1 MAGYY
6 TSYNNRRALGMR
18 YSRPPEL
25 VLDEERLAQEYS
37 MLPSKRALAEQQRQ
51 FNLAQE
57 QQKDAQK
64 KAGVSNLVGTAGN
77 LGMMY
82 YMGKSGMFGG
92 KSAAELAAIEATK
105 QAAATAA
112 ANQTATALGQQTVSN
127 ASTAVPMTNG
137 TQIATPGIQTAGTVV
152 PATEGMA
159 ATGVLGDSGS
169 LAGVTAESLE
179 GTSVTGSGVGMGAS
193 SVGGAVIPAVGAGV
207 LFGQLGKSGTG
218 QDIGKALMFNRG
230 GEKENAAVAGGVGG
244 ALGGALAGAAATS
257 WSGPGAIVGAV
268 VGGVVGA
275 VSSLIDSHICTA
287 TNKVVGISV
296 VEAVK
301 MKVLKE
307 YAIENHAGWWNSY
320 FKYGPQLISAITEKE
335 NNLSEFYQMIR
346 LVLIEPVSHET
357 DMERCFQIY
366 LGITKMLFMAYMPEF
381 KFGEEA

>member
-82 YMGKSGMFGG
+82 YMGKSGMFGNTTAVAPQVVNT
-92 KSAAELAAIEATK
+92 AAP
-105 QAAATAA
+105 AAAQ
-112 ANQTATALGQQTVSN
+112 QTTQLLGQQTVQN
-127 ASTAVPMTNG
+127 ASTAVPMTYG
-137 TQIATPGIQTAGTVV
+137 TQIATPVTQTAGTVV

-179 GTSVTGSGVGMGAS
+179 GTSVTGSGVGMGAT
-193 SVGGAVIPAVGAGV
+193 SVGGAVLPGVGTGLVA
-207 LFGQLGKSGTG
+207 GQLGKSGTG
-218 QDIGKALMFNRG
+218 QDIGKALMFNKG

-275 VSSLIDSHICTA
+275 ASSLIDSHICTA
-287 TNKVVGISV
+287 TNKVVGMSKDEIT
-296 VEAVK
+296 K
-301 MKVLKE
+301 MELLKE
-307 YAIENHAGWWNSY
+307 YAIENHSGWWNSY
-320 FKYGPQLISAITEKE
+320 FKHGPQLILSITDIEDDWE
-335 NNLSEFYQMIR
+335 SFFTMIH
-346 LVLIEPVSHET
+346 LVLIEPISHEK
-357 DMERCFQIY
+357 DMEKCFQIY
-366 LGITKMLFMAYMPEF
+366 LSITQLLFMAYMPEF

>member
-25 VLDEERLAQEYS
+25 VLDEERLAQEYAQ
-37 MLPSKRALAEQQRQ
+37 LPSKRALAEQQRQ
-51 FNLAQE
+51 FNIAQE

-77 LGMMY
+77 LGMIY
-82 YMGKSGMFGG
+82 YMGKSGMFGNTT
-92 KSAAELAAIEATK
+92 AVAP
-105 QAAATAA
+105 QVVNTAA
-112 ANQTATALGQQTVSN
+112 PTAAQQTTQLLGQQTVQN
-127 ASTAVPMTNG
+127 ASTAVPMTYG
-137 TQIATPGIQTAGTVV
+137 TQIATPVTQTAGTVV

-179 GTSVTGSGVGMGAS
+179 GTSVTGSGVGMGAT
-193 SVGGAVIPAVGAGV
+193 SVGGAVLPGVGAGWV
-207 LFGQLGKSGTG
+207 AGQLGKSGTG
-218 QDIGKALMFNRG
+218 QDIGKALMFNHG

-275 VSSLIDSHICTA
+275 ASSLIDTHICTA
-287 TNKVVGISV
+287 TNKVVGLSV

-307 YAIENHAGWWNSY
+307 YAIENHSGWWNSY

-357 DMERCFQIY
+357 DIERCFQIY

-381 KFGEEA
+381 KFGEEE

>member
-1 MAGYY
+1 MGYY

-25 VLDEERLAQEYS
+25 VLDEERLAQEYAQ
-37 MLPSKRALAEQQRQ
+37 LPSKRELAEQQRQ

-82 YMGKSGMFGG
+82 YMGKSGMFGNTTAVAPQVVNT
-92 KSAAELAAIEATK
+92 AAP
-105 QAAATAA
+105 AAAQ
-112 ANQTATALGQQTVSN
+112 QTTQLLGQQTVQN
-127 ASTAVPMTNG
+127 ASTAVPMTYG
-137 TQIATPGIQTAGTVV
+137 TQIATPVTQTAGTVV

-179 GTSVTGSGVGMGAS
+179 GTSVTGSGVGMGAT
-193 SVGGAVIPAVGAGV
+193 SVGGAILPGVGAGFV
-207 LFGQLGKSGTG
+207 AGQLGKSGTG
-218 QDIGKALMFNRG
+218 QDIGKALMFNHG

-275 VSSLIDSHICTA
+275 ASSLIDSHICTA
-287 TNKVVGISV
+287 TNKVVGMSEEEI
-296 VEAVK
+296 AK
-301 MKVLKE
+301 MQSLKE

-320 FKYGPQLISAITEKE
+320 FKNGPQLILEITDKE
-335 NNLSEFYQMIR
+335 DDWEAFFNTTR
-346 LVLIEPVSHET
+346 LVLIEPISRET
-357 DMERCFQIY
+357 DMEKCFQIY
-366 LGITKMLFMAYMPEF
+366 LSITKLLFKAYMPDF

>member
-25 VLDEERLAQEYS
+25 VLDEERLAQEYAQ
-37 MLPSKRALAEQQRQ
+37 LPSKRALAEQQRQ

-92 KSAAELAAIEATK
+92 QSAAELAAAEAAK
-105 QAAATAA
+105 QAAAQTAA
-112 ANQTATALGQQTVSN
+112 TQTTNALATQTVPN
-127 ASTAVPMTNG
+127 ASTAVPMTP
-137 TQIATPGIQTAGTVV
+137 QIATPVTQTAGTVV

-179 GTSVTGSGVGMGAS
+179 GTSVTGSGVGMGAT
-193 SVGGAVIPAVGAGV
+193 SVGGAVLPGVGAGLV
-207 LFGQLGKSGTG
+207 AGQLGKSGTG
-218 QDIGKALMFNRG
+218 QDIGRALMFNHG

-275 VSSLIDSHICTA
+275 ASSLIDSHICTA
-287 TNKVVGISV
+287 TNKVVGMSKDEIT
-296 VEAVK
+296 K
-301 MKVLKE
+301 MELLKE
-307 YAIENHAGWWNSY
+307 YAIENHSGWWNSY
-320 FKYGPQLISAITEKE
+320 FKHGPQLILSITDIEDDWE
-335 NNLSEFYQMIR
+335 SFFTMIH
-346 LVLIEPVSHET
+346 LVLIEPISHEK
-357 DMERCFQIY
+357 DMEKCFQIY
-366 LGITKMLFMAYMPEF
+366 LSITQLLFMAYMPEF

>member
-1 MAGYY
+1 MGYY

-25 VLDEERLAQEYS
+25 VLDEERLAQEYAQ
-37 MLPSKRALAEQQRQ
+37 LPYKRALAEQQRQ

-82 YMGKSGMFGG
+82 YMGKSGMFGNTTAVAPQVVNT
-92 KSAAELAAIEATK
+92 AAP
-105 QAAATAA
+105 AAAQ
-112 ANQTATALGQQTVSN
+112 QTTQLLGQQTVQN

-137 TQIATPGIQTAGTVV
+137 TQIAIPVTQTAGTVV

-179 GTSVTGSGVGMGAS
+179 GTSVTGSGVGMGAT
-193 SVGGAVIPAVGAGV
+193 SVGGAILPGVGTGLVA
-207 LFGQLGKSGTG
+207 GQLGKSGTG

-275 VSSLIDSHICTA
+275 ASSLIDSHICTA
-287 TNKVVGISV
+287 TNKVVGMSEEEI
-296 VEAVK
+296 AK
-301 MKVLKE
+301 MQSLKE

-320 FKYGPQLISAITEKE
+320 FKNGPQLILEITDKE
-335 NNLSEFYQMIR
+335 DDWEAFFNTTR
-346 LVLIEPVSHET
+346 LVLIEPISRET
-357 DMERCFQIY
+357 DMEKCFQIY
-366 LGITKMLFMAYMPEF
+366 LSITKLLFKAYMPEF

>member
-25 VLDEERLAQEYS
+25 VLDEERLAQEYAQ
-37 MLPSKRALAEQQRQ
+37 LPSKRALAEQQRQ

-92 KSAAELAAIEATK
+92 QSAAELAAAEAAK
-105 QAAATAA
+105 QAAAQTAA
-112 ANQTATALGQQTVSN
+112 TQTTQLLGQQTVQN
-127 ASTAVPMTNG
+127 ASTAVPMTYG
-137 TQIATPGIQTAGTVV
+137 TQIATPVTQTAGTVV

-179 GTSVTGSGVGMGAS
+179 GTSVTGSGVGMGAT
-193 SVGGAVIPAVGAGV
+193 SVGGAVLPGVGAGLV
-207 LFGQLGKSGTG
+207 AGQLGKSGTG
-218 QDIGKALMFNRG
+218 QDIGRALMFNHG

-275 VSSLIDSHICTA
+275 ASSLIDSHICTA
-287 TNKVVGISV
+287 TNKVVGMSKDEIT
-296 VEAVK
+296 K
-301 MKVLKE
+301 MELLKE
-307 YAIENHAGWWNSY
+307 YAIENHSGWWNSY
-320 FKYGPQLISAITEKE
+320 FKHGPQLILSITDIEDDWE
-335 NNLSEFYQMIR
+335 SFFTMIH
-346 LVLIEPVSHET
+346 LVLIEPISHEK
-357 DMERCFQIY
+357 DMEKCFQIY
-366 LGITKMLFMAYMPEF
+366 LSITQLLFMAYMPEF

>member
-1 MAGYY
+1 MAY
-6 TSYNNRRALGMR
+6 TSYKGRRALGMR

-25 VLDEERLAQEYS
+25 VLDEERLAQEYA

-51 FNLAQE
+51 FNIAQE
-57 QQKDAQK
+57 NQKNAQTK
-64 KAGVSNLVGTAGN
+64 SGVSNLVGTAGN

-92 KSAAELAAIEATK
+92 QSAAELAAAEAAK
-105 QAAATAA
+105 QAAAT
-112 ANQTATALGQQTVSN
+112 QTTNALATQTVPN
-127 ASTAVPMTNG
+127 ATTAVPMSG
-137 TQIATPGIQTAGTVV
+137 QIATPVTQTAGTVV

-179 GTSVTGSGVGMGAS
+179 GTSVTGSGVGMGAT
-193 SVGGAVIPAVGAGV
+193 SVGGAVLPGVGAGLV
-207 LFGQLGKSGTG
+207 AGQLGKSGTG
-218 QDIGKALMFNRG
+218 QDIGKALMFNHG

-275 VSSLIDSHICTA
+275 ASSLIDTHICTA
-287 TNKVVGISV
+287 TNKVVGLSV

-307 YAIENHAGWWNSY
+307 YAIENHSGWWNSY

-357 DMERCFQIY
+357 DIERCFQIY

-381 KFGEEA
+381 KFGEEE

>member
-25 VLDEERLAQEYS
+25 VLDEERLAQEYAQ
-37 MLPSKRALAEQQRQ
+37 LPSKRALAEQQRQ

-92 KSAAELAAIEATK
+92 QSAAELAAAEAAK
-105 QAAATAA
+105 QAAAQTAA
-112 ANQTATALGQQTVSN
+112 TQTTQTNALATQTVPN
-127 ASTAVPMTNG
+127 ASTAVPMTP
-137 TQIATPGIQTAGTVV
+137 QIATPVTQTAGTVV

-179 GTSVTGSGVGMGAS
+179 GTSVTGSGVGMGAT
-193 SVGGAVIPAVGAGV
+193 SVGGAVLPGVGAGLV
-207 LFGQLGKSGTG
+207 AGQLGKSGTG
-218 QDIGKALMFNRG
+218 QDIGKALMFNKG

-275 VSSLIDSHICTA
+275 ASSLIDSHICTA
-287 TNKVVGISV
+287 TNKVVGMSKDEIT
-296 VEAVK
+296 K
-301 MKVLKE
+301 MELLKE
-307 YAIENHAGWWNSY
+307 YAIENHSGWWNSY
-320 FKYGPQLISAITEKE
+320 FKHGPQLILSITDIEDDWE
-335 NNLSEFYQMIR
+335 SFFTMIH
-346 LVLIEPVSHET
+346 LVLIEPISHEK
-357 DMERCFQIY
+357 DMEKCFQIY
-366 LGITKMLFMAYMPEF
+366 LSITQLLFMAYMPEF

>member
-1 MAGYY
+1 MGYY

-82 YMGKSGMFGG
+82 YMGKSGMFGNTTAVAPQVVNT
-92 KSAAELAAIEATK
+92 AAP
-105 QAAATAA
+105 AAAQ
-112 ANQTATALGQQTVSN
+112 QTTQLLGQQTVQN
-127 ASTAVPMTNG
+127 ASTAVPMTYG
-137 TQIATPGIQTAGTVV
+137 TQIATPVTQTAGTVV

-179 GTSVTGSGVGMGAS
+179 GTSITGSGVGMGAT
-193 SVGGAVIPAVGAGV
+193 SVGGAVLPGVGTGLVA
-207 LFGQLGKSGTG
+207 GQLGKSGTG
-218 QDIGKALMFNRG
+218 QDIGKALMFNHG

-275 VSSLIDSHICTA
+275 ASSLIDTHICTA
-287 TNKVVGISV
+287 TNKVVGLSV

-307 YAIENHAGWWNSY
+307 YAIENHSGWWNSY

-357 DMERCFQIY
+357 DIERCFQIY

-381 KFGEEA
+381 KFGEEE

>member
-25 VLDEERLAQEYS
+25 VLDEERMAQEYA

-51 FNLAQE
+51 FNIAQE
-57 QQKDAQK
+57 NQKDAQQ
-64 KAGVSNLVGTAGN
+64 KAGVSSLVGTAGN
-77 LGMMY
+77 LGSLY
-82 YMGKSGMFGG
+82 LMGKMGMFGG

-112 ANQTATALGQQTVSN
+112 ANQTATALGQQTISN
-127 ASTAVPMTNG
+127 ATQAAPMTTGNL
-137 TQIATPGIQTAGTVV
+137 ISTPVTQTAGTVV

-159 ATGVLGDSGS
+159 ATGVMGDSGS

-193 SVGGAVIPAVGAGV
+193 SVGGAVLPGVGTGLVA
-207 LFGQLGKSGTG
+207 GQLGKSGTG
-218 QDIGKALMFNRG
+218 QDIGRAIMFNHG

-275 VSSLIDSHICTA
+275 ASSLIDSHICTA
-287 TNKVVGISV
+287 TNKVVGMSEEEI
-296 VEAVK
+296 AK
-301 MKVLKE
+301 MKSLKE

-320 FKYGPQLISAITEKE
+320 FKNGPQLILEITDKE
-335 NNLSEFYQMIR
+335 DDWEVFFNTTR
-346 LVLIEPVSHET
+346 LVLIEPISRET
-357 DMERCFQIY
+357 DMEKCFQIY
-366 LGITKMLFMAYMPEF
+366 LSITKLLFKAYMPDF
-381 KFGEEA
+381 KFGEEE

>member
-1 MAGYY
+1 MGYY
-6 TSYNNRRALGMR
+6 TSYNGRRALGMR

-25 VLDEERLAQEYS
+25 VLDEERLAQEYAQ
-37 MLPSKRALAEQQRQ
+37 LPSKRALAEQQRQ

-82 YMGKSGMFGG
+82 YMGKSGMFGNTTAVAPQVVNT
-92 KSAAELAAIEATK
+92 AAP
-105 QAAATAA
+105 AAAQ
-112 ANQTATALGQQTVSN
+112 QTTQLLGQQTVQN
-127 ASTAVPMTNG
+127 ASTAVPMTYG
-137 TQIATPGIQTAGTVV
+137 TQIATPVTQTAGTVV

-179 GTSVTGSGVGMGAS
+179 GTSVTGSGVGMGAT
-193 SVGGAVIPAVGAGV
+193 SVGGAILPGVGAGLV
-207 LFGQLGKSGTG
+207 AGQLGKSGTG

-275 VSSLIDSHICTA
+275 ASSLIDTHICTA

>member
-1 MAGYY
+1 MGYY

-82 YMGKSGMFGG
+82 YMGKSGMFGNTTAVAPQVVNT
-92 KSAAELAAIEATK
+92 AAP
-105 QAAATAA
+105 AAAQ
-112 ANQTATALGQQTVSN
+112 QTTQLLGQQTVQN
-127 ASTAVPMTNG
+127 ASTAVPMTYG
-137 TQIATPGIQTAGTVV
+137 TQIATPVTQTAGTVV

-179 GTSVTGSGVGMGAS
+179 GTSVTGSGVGMGAT
-193 SVGGAVIPAVGAGV
+193 SVGGAVLPGVGAGLV
-207 LFGQLGKSGTG
+207 AGQLGKSGTG
-218 QDIGKALMFNRG
+218 QDIGKALMFNHG

-275 VSSLIDSHICTA
+275 ASSLIDTHICTA
-287 TNKVVGISV
+287 TNKVVGLSV

-307 YAIENHAGWWNSY
+307 YAIENHSGWWNSY

-357 DMERCFQIY
+357 DIERCFQIY

-381 KFGEEA
+381 KFGEEE

>member
-25 VLDEERLAQEYS
+25 VLDEERLAQEYAQ
-37 MLPSKRALAEQQRQ
+37 LPSKRALAEQQRQ

-92 KSAAELAAIEATK
+92 QSAAELAAAEAAK
-105 QAAATAA
+105 QAAAQTAA
-112 ANQTATALGQQTVSN
+112 TQTTNALATQTVPN
-127 ASTAVPMTNG
+127 ASTAVPMTP
-137 TQIATPGIQTAGTVV
+137 QIATPVTQTAGTVV

-179 GTSVTGSGVGMGAS
+179 GTSVTGSGVGMGAT
-193 SVGGAVIPAVGAGV
+193 SVGGAVLPGVGAGLV
-207 LFGQLGKSGTG
+207 AGQLGKSGTG
-218 QDIGKALMFNRG
+218 QDIGKALMFNKG

-275 VSSLIDSHICTA
+275 ASSLIDSHICTA
-287 TNKVVGISV
+287 TNKVVGMSKDEIT
-296 VEAVK
+296 K
-301 MKVLKE
+301 MELLKE
-307 YAIENHAGWWNSY
+307 YAIENHSGWWNSY
-320 FKYGPQLISAITEKE
+320 FKHGPQLILSITDIEDDWE
-335 NNLSEFYQMIR
+335 SFFTMIH
-346 LVLIEPVSHET
+346 LVLIEPISHEK
-357 DMERCFQIY
+357 DMEKCFQIY
-366 LGITKMLFMAYMPEF
+366 LSITQLLFMAYMPEF

>member
-1 MAGYY
+1 MGYY

-25 VLDEERLAQEYS
+25 VLDEERLAQEYAQ
-37 MLPSKRALAEQQRQ
+37 LPSKRALAEQQRQ
-51 FNLAQE
+51 FNIAQE
-57 QQKDAQK
+57 NQKNAQTK
-64 KAGVSNLVGTAGN
+64 SGVSNLVGTAGN
-77 LGMMY
+77 LGMIY

-92 KSAAELAAIEATK
+92 QSAAELAAAEAAK
-105 QAAATAA
+105 QAAAQTAA
-112 ANQTATALGQQTVSN
+112 TQTTQLLGQQTVQN
-127 ASTAVPMTNG
+127 ASTAVPMTYG
-137 TQIATPGIQTAGTVV
+137 TQIATPVTQTAGTVV

-179 GTSVTGSGVGMGAS
+179 GTSVTGSGVGMSGA
-193 SVGGAVIPAVGAGV
+193 SVGGAVLPGVGAGV
-207 LFGQLGKSGTG
+207 LAGQLGKSGTG
-218 QDIGKALMFNRG
+218 QDIGKALMFNHG

-275 VSSLIDSHICTA
+275 ASSLIDTHICTA

>member
-1 MAGYY
+1 MGYY
-6 TSYNNRRALGMR
+6 TSYKGRRALGMR

-64 KAGVSNLVGTAGN
+64 KAGVSSLVGTAGN
-77 LGMMY
+77 LGSLY
-82 YMGKSGMFGG
+82 LMGKMGMFGNTP
-92 KSAAELAAIEATK
+92 AVAPQVANT
-105 QAAATAA
+105 AATAA
-112 ANQTATALGQQTVSN
+112 AQQTTQALGQQTISN
-127 ASTAVPMTNG
+127 ATQAVPMING
-137 TQIATPGIQTAGTVV
+137 TQIATPVTQTAGTVV

-179 GTSVTGSGVGMGAS
+179 GTSVTGSGVGMGAT
-193 SVGGAVIPAVGAGV
+193 SVGGAILPGVGTGLVA
-207 LFGQLGKSGTG
+207 GQLGKSGTG

-275 VSSLIDSHICTA
+275 ASSLIDSHICTA
-287 TNKVVGISV
+287 TNKVVGMSEEEI
-296 VEAVK
+296 AK
-301 MKVLKE
+301 MQSLKE

>member
-1 MAGYY
+1 
-6 TSYNNRRALGMR
+6 
-18 YSRPPEL
+18 
-25 VLDEERLAQEYS
+25 
-37 MLPSKRALAEQQRQ
+37 MLPAKRALAEQQRQ

-92 KSAAELAAIEATK
+92 QSAAELAAAEAAK
-105 QAAATAA
+105 QAAAQAA
-112 ANQTATALGQQTVSN
+112 ATQTTNALATQTVSN
-127 ASTAVPMTNG
+127 ASTAVPMSG
-137 TQIATPGIQTAGTVV
+137 QIATTATGTAGTVV
-152 PATEGMA
+152 PGTIDV

-179 GTSVTGSGVGMGAS
+179 GTSVTGSGVGMGAT
-193 SVGGAVIPAVGAGV
+193 SVGGAVLPGVGAG
-207 LFGQLGKSGTG
+207 LIAGQLGKSGTG
-218 QDIGKALMFNRG
+218 QDIGKALMFNHG
-230 GEKENAAVAGGVGG
+230 GEKENAAVAGGAGG

-275 VSSLIDSHICTA
+275 ASSLIDTHICTA
-287 TNKVVGISV
+287 TNKVVGLSV

-307 YAIENHAGWWNSY
+307 YAIENHSGWWNSY

-357 DMERCFQIY
+357 DIERCFQIY

-381 KFGEEA
+381 KFGEEE

>member
-82 YMGKSGMFGG
+82 YMGKSGMFGNTTAVAPQVVNT
-92 KSAAELAAIEATK
+92 AAP
-105 QAAATAA
+105 AAAQ
-112 ANQTATALGQQTVSN
+112 QTTQLLGQQTVQN
-127 ASTAVPMTNG
+127 ASTAVPMTYG
-137 TQIATPGIQTAGTVV
+137 TQIATPVTQTAGTVV

-179 GTSVTGSGVGMGAS
+179 GTSVTGSGVGMGAT
-193 SVGGAVIPAVGAGV
+193 SVGGAVLPGVGAGLV
-207 LFGQLGKSGTG
+207 AGQLGKSGTG
-218 QDIGKALMFNRG
+218 QDIGKALMFNHG

-275 VSSLIDSHICTA
+275 ASSLIDTHICTA
-287 TNKVVGISV
+287 TNKVVGLSV

-307 YAIENHAGWWNSY
+307 YAIENHSGWWNSY

-357 DMERCFQIY
+357 DIERCFQIY

-381 KFGEEA
+381 KFGEEE

>member
-82 YMGKSGMFGG
+82 YMGKSGMFGNTTAVAPQVVNT
-92 KSAAELAAIEATK
+92 AAP
-105 QAAATAA
+105 AAAQ
-112 ANQTATALGQQTVSN
+112 QTTQLLGQQTVQN
-127 ASTAVPMTNG
+127 ASTAVPMTYG
-137 TQIATPGIQTAGTVV
+137 TQIATPVTQTAGTVV

-179 GTSVTGSGVGMGAS
+179 GTSVTGSGVGMGAT
-193 SVGGAVIPAVGAGV
+193 SVGGAVLPGVGAGLV
-207 LFGQLGKSGTG
+207 AGQLGKSGTG
-218 QDIGKALMFNRG
+218 QDIGKALMFNHG

-275 VSSLIDSHICTA
+275 ASSLIDTHICTA
-287 TNKVVGISV
+287 TNKVVGMSV

-307 YAIENHAGWWNSY
+307 YAIENHSGWWNSY

-357 DMERCFQIY
+357 DIERCFQIY

-381 KFGEEA
+381 KFGEEE